1 MTIALQ
7 LTPEEEA
14 KLAAKARA
22 QGVSL
27 ESFVQNLVKQAA
39 EGTPAVTESDGGK
52 PSGSLLGLLAK
63 YGRAP
68 SAEEIDR
75 NRSEMFGSFRE
86 ADPE

>member
-1 MTIALQ
+1 MTVALQ

-27 ESFVQNLVKQAA
+27 ESFVQNLVKREA
-39 EGTPAVTESDGGK
+39 EGMPAATKSDGGK
-52 PSGSLLGLLAK
+52 PSGSLLGLLTK
-63 YGRAP
+63 YGPAP

-75 NRSEMFGSFRE
+75 NRSEMFGSFGQP
-86 ADPE
+86 DPE